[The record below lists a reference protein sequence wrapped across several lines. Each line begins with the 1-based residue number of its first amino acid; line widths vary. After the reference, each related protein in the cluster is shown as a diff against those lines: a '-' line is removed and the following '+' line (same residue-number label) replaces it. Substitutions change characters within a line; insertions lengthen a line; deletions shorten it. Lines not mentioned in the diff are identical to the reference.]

1 MAIIQDDQKGVKM
14 PCTQTSVLFNGT
26 DFFLKNSI
34 IRNGQNRNVRLYTVD
49 QNIRKGKEFHSL
61 VV

>member
-26 DFFLKNSI
+26 DFFFKIALYGMARIVTFAYIQSI
-34 IRNGQNRNVRLYTVD
+34 KI
-49 QNIRKGKEFHSL
+49 
-61 VV
+61 